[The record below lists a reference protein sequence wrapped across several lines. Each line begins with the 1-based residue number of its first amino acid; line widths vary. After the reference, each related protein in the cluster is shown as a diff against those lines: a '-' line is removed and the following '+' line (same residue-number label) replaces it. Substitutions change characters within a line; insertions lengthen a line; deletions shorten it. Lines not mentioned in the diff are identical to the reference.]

1 MGIEIERKFL
11 VHGFEWRQLATRRV
25 RIRQAYLPT
34 EAALSLRVRV
44 MSDSEATLTLKS
56 QGAGLRRSEFEY
68 PIPVADAEA
77 LMSMRRG
84 AVIEKVRHAVPWRG
98 LTWEVDEFAGD
109 NAGLI
114 IAEIELP
121 HEEQPI
127 VRPDWLGPE
136 VTGQDRYYN
145 HGLAAL
151 PFSRWDHRARMNTI

>member
-11 VHGFEWRQLATRRV
+11 VHGFEWRQLATRRT

-34 EAALSLRVRV
+34 EGGLSLRVRLTDHGDAV
-44 MSDSEATLTLKS
+44 LTLKS
-56 QGAGLRRSEFEY
+56 QDAGLRRSEFEY
-68 PIPVADAEA
+68 PIPIVDAEA

-84 AVIEKVRHAVPWRG
+84 AVIEKVRYAVPWRG
-98 LTWEVDEFAGD
+98 LSWEIDEFAGD

-121 HEEQPI
+121 HEDEPV

-145 HGLAAL
+145 HGLAAH
-151 PFSRWDHRARMNTI
+151 PFSRWDHRAPMNTI